1 MDLYSKTKLKVSAVI
16 VWLSIAVGLIGL
28 WTTGRY
34 IFFEVGAIVIGT
46 DFLVF
51 SHDLAMDQVV
61 KYKFNYWFVR
71 IGYLLVGG
79 LAIISTI
86 SSWKW

>member
-1 MDLYSKTKLKVSAVI
+1 MEYSKTKLRLSGII
-16 VWLSIAVGLIGL
+16 VWLSIGIGLIGY
-28 WTTGRY
+28 WITTYY
-34 IFFEVGAIVIGT
+34 IFFEVGVVVIGI

-61 KYKFNYWFVR
+61 KFKFNYWFVR
-71 IGYLLVGG
+71 IGYLLVGVMAI
-79 LAIISTI
+79 LAIA